1 MAARLG
7 SGARFKKLSASLEGK
22 VRNPDAVA
30 AAIGR
35 KKLGKKKMA
44 RLSSAGRKRKARMMH
59 AMRK

>member
-22 VRNPDAVA
+22 VRDPDAVA

-35 KKLGKKKMA
+35 RKLGAKRFQK
-44 RLSSAGRKRKARMMH
+44 LSVAGRKRKARMMH

>member
-44 RLSSAGRKRKARMMH
+44 RLSSAGRKSKARMMH